1 VSLDAQERHH
11 RGGGGR
17 WLVTDTA
24 WKDPFAALYP
34 QGVEDL
40 RVAWHHLRVPGPPL
54 EYGLQG
60 DELDHPDPRRRFAR
74 RSIHL
79 LDCTRR
85 GPSGCETLALID
97 KASPHSLFDLMLSET
112 STPSKSTAA
121 DVSVQTGRTLWCTGL
136 NFVRFCSEGSVVD
149 EYGLSGGELHLALN
163 CDPHTEDRESVQA
176 AKQFH
181 LHLLYWDAAALAPL
195 RNAEPLAEIT
205 DRRLRRQALDPLSF
219 LGARLVTEAL
229 EGIDLGVPGA
239 FLVPVDE
246 WAVLRG
252 ERPLGA
258 VMTLS
263 DWAVLES
270 PGFEDLMRRVHQRLE
285 WLAGSLIESF
295 TGRRETP
302 RPWHR
307 HPLLPVREIA
317 ARVDRLPL
325 GDLVRDGLMHLA
337 GALRGLAPDTA
348 RWLAGAT
355 PARRMGLMTL
365 NQPSYAMNLHATAAP
380 GHGRGGP
387 RCTSSFSPSSSPES
401 GVPACSPWAG
411 CRACGCCGDKGPSA
425 DPWERRARFQRAFAC
440 FNQER
445 LLARGGTHPALRPSP
460 VRRFAG
466 PALGWVA

>member
-1 VSLDAQERHH
+1 
-11 RGGGGR
+11 
-17 WLVTDTA
+17 VTDTA

-365 NQPSYAMNLHATAAP
+365 NQPSYAMNLHATASQ
-380 GHGRGGP
+380 GHPMAEGALVHLIIQPKLFSGIGGAGLL
-387 RCTSSFSPSSSPES
+387 TLG
-401 GVPACSPWAG
+401 GVPSVRVLRG
-411 CRACGCCGDKGPSA
+411 QGTFGA
-425 DPWERRARFQRAFAC
+425 DAWPRRARFQRAFAC

-445 LLARGGTHPALRPSP
+445 LLARGGTEDGVRPSR